1 MDNSPQ
7 SNSTFSDLPS
17 DDTTSDASR
26 PLLQKVDEKL
36 RSDIT
41 MKMAHHSLI
50 LEVLDT
56 CNQTSINFLSE
67 HTTPRPRLKSKQR
80 RSSGAK
86 DGFSTLT
93 NYQSCAQTTTFKI
106 RSHFS
111 EVVEK
116 MTELLGLWN
125 NQIETEIW
133 ASYEALF
140 FSSTLSDILKVYV
153 LAYDADAKQ
162 LQMLLPSADPRNMN
176 LSGERVID
184 ILQSG
189 IPEVDPISF
198 IEEYNGISTGGTSSI
213 STQGSINQAEGAAA
227 DTHKHHDQNEAISG
241 EDLEQNS
248 ASYQSVSSNLV
259 REMENLYPF
268 LNDVDLEATD
278 QSDVPDDQPVKCIP
292 PSVQLQVE
300 YDSEVKLRHSQDD
313 PRKRKR
319 RSLQVIE
326 TGQSSLIISTPQITE
341 KAADEDSI
349 RPLSVPSSIHKFNRE
364 STTLEGLRQLEYDSE
379 VKLRHSQDDPRKRKR
394 RSLQVIETGQ
404 SSLIISTP
412 QITEKA
418 ADEDSI
424 RPLSVPSSIHKF
436 NRESTTVEDLRRVSS
451 QKVKE
456 DASCEDLGEC
466 EKNAD
471 SISHVSVIEKR
482 TQTDP
487 TSSEEDDSCVSGKD
501 LTSISRHG
509 FNRQAFYREIKSGKD
524 LYTDWSKYD
533 QDEQGN
539 QVAKW
544 GIGADS
550 VAEHQLECVDSVSH
564 IYVTSNLVE
573 EMENLYPFLRD
584 VIHLSP
590 HLDNLS
596 AIMTESRNGRSE
608 GQGTLPNPG
617 QERYST
623 NSLLEGP
630 LSFEEMFSQP
640 YRCLR
645 MVLQERFPLAKLRL
659 LVMCLQALTESVKE
673 QVSRKMGVDD
683 YQVGGDDLVPCLIFF
698 LIKGDPGQVT
708 ALYPQLKFLE
718 DYIPDAVAGGI
729 IGFTLTQ
736 FLGAFSNIIQK
747 DDADIGNRSF

>member
-292 PSVQLQVE
+292 PSVQL
-300 YDSEVKLRHSQDD
+300 
-313 PRKRKR
+313 
-319 RSLQVIE
+319 
-326 TGQSSLIISTPQITE
+326 
-341 KAADEDSI
+341 
-349 RPLSVPSSIHKFNRE
+349 
-364 STTLEGLRQLEYDSE
+364 QLEYDSE